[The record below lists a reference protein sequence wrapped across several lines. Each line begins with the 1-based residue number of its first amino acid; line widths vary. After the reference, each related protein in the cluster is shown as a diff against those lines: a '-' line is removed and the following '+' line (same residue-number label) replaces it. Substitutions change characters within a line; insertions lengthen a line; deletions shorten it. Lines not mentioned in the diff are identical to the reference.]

1 MTGAAEYGRALFML
15 ACELEAQEEIKN
27 DAFTVKTVLD
37 ENPDYKNL
45 LDTPAISKEEKLSL
59 ADKAFGTLHYTVSNL
74 VKILSERHSVRAF
87 SEVYTTY
94 LALYNEYMGIEEV
107 EAVTAIPMNDGQIA
121 KLKSRLVAETG
132 KKIIIK
138 NTVDPTILGGVKLR
152 YSGKQIDGSVKTRLD
167 AFSESLK
174 NIIV

>member
-1 MTGAAEYGRALFML
+1 MTAVAM
-15 ACELEAQEEIKN
+15 
-27 DAFTVKTVLD
+27 
-37 ENPDYKNL
+37 
-45 LDTPAISKEEKLSL
+45 
-59 ADKAFGTLHYTVSNL
+59 
-74 VKILSERHSVRAF
+74 SE
-87 SEVYTTY
+87 
-94 LALYNEYMGIEEV
+94 
-107 EAVTAIPMNDGQIA
+107 GQIA
-121 KLKSRLVAETG
+121 ALKAKLIAETG